1 MTTLFL
7 NAGRKHLVTTA
18 EIVGKVTGVT
28 RLPAGVLG
36 AIDIHQRHALVDVA
50 AEHADMVIAK
60 LTGIRLR
67 GHALKVSLAT
77 TEERARE

>member
-1 MTTLFL
+1 
-7 NAGRKHLVTTA
+7 
-18 EIVGKVTGVT
+18 
-28 RLPAGVLG
+28 
-36 AIDIHQRHALVDVA
+36 VDVA